1 MKYNSIN
8 ATQVN
13 DGNIFKN
20 KEADTTN
27 SDDNEEFY
35 FG

>member
-1 MKYNSIN
+1 MC
-8 ATQVN
+8 
-13 DGNIFKN
+13 NIQFKN
-20 KEADTTN
+20 KNEFKGAMTNANADTTN

>member
-1 MKYNSIN
+1 MFSTQFNDKKEFKGAMTN
-8 ATQVN
+8 AN
-13 DGNIFKN
+13 
-20 KEADTTN
+20 ADTTN